1 MPADGWSSWCERPFA
16 VNGPEAFNALALDL
30 FRLHAA
36 HNPVYRAFVQGLRIT
51 PDRVG
56 SIEAI
61 PFLPIQAFRDH
72 RVLLEGLTPALTFT
86 SSGTTAAITAR
97 HPVPWPALYERAFMT
112 GFRSALGDPAMWRI
126 IALLPAY
133 LERPDSSLVH
143 MAQRLVEASGD
154 PLGGLYLNQY
164 AQVAELLRRSGE
176 EGRRTLLLGVPFA
189 LLDLAEQHP
198 MPLRHVHIVETG
210 GMKGRRPELVREDLH
225 ERLRQAFGVD
235 RVGGEYG
242 MTELLSQAWSPGA
255 GRYHCPPWMSVRIRE
270 VNDPFAPQQVGRTG
284 GIDIIDLCNI
294 ASCPF
299 ISTQDLGRLHPDGSF
314 EVLGRFDHSDVRGC
328 NLLAEA

>member
-1 MPADGWSSWCERPFA
+1 MTADAWSSWMERPFA
-16 VNGPEAFNALALDL
+16 VDGPGTFNALALDL
-30 FRLHAA
+30 FRLHATQ
-36 HNPVYRAFVQGLRIT
+36 NPVYRTFLKGLRIG
-51 PDRVG
+51 PDQVRTV
-56 SIEAI
+56 EAI

-72 RVLLEGLTPALTFT
+72 RVLLEGLAPVLTFT
-86 SSGTTAAITAR
+86 SSGTTEAITAR
-97 HPVPWPALYERAFMT
+97 HHLPWPSLYERSFMT
-112 GFRSALGDPAMWRI
+112 SFLNALGDPRSWRI

-164 AQVAELLRRSGE
+164 AQVADLLRRSEE
-176 EGRRTLLLGVPFA
+176 EGRSTLLLGVPFA
-189 LLDLAEQHP
+189 LLDLAERHP
-198 MPLRHVHIVETG
+198 MPLRNVHIVETG

-225 ERLRQAFGVD
+225 HRLREAFGVD

-242 MTELLSQAWSPGA
+242 MTELLSQAWSA
-255 GRYHCPPWMSVRIRE
+255 GEGHYRCPPWMAVRIRE
-270 VNDPFAPQQVGRTG
+270 VNDPFSPQQVGRTG

-299 ISTQDLGRLHPDGSF
+299 ISTQDLGRMHEDGSF